1 MRNMKK
7 IISLLLAAV
16 TAISLAGCGGANNRN
31 DPARKGTHNLGYTET
46 AEYMVKD
53 GRTEYKILMPAETG
67 AASVYAKEELI
78 RFFGE
83 ATGITLEVVQS
94 EEVHSSS
101 AKYISLGD
109 TEAFKSSGLSVDKET
124 LGRDGTR
131 IMTKDKTVYITGGS
145 DYGVLY
151 GVYDFLNINFG
162 YEQYYKDCY
171 DLDTGVKELKIRNYD
186 VTDIP
191 DLPLRVRNGV
201 LFPSTSENDDLMF
214 AYRMRTA
221 DQLENMI
228 FPIHQEFGNKSSAS
242 LNNHNSLYYLP
253 KEQYEISDPEF
264 FSIKGEQLC
273 YTARGNAEK
282 FEKMTTL
289 CAEKA
294 IQSLQWYNPEQ
305 YPLMNTVMLGI
316 ADNWDTCNCEACNK
330 VIKAHNDSEAAAI
343 LIFINAMGKKVVEWM
358 NKPENAAYKRDDL
371 QFTFFSYQ
379 STLTPPFTVNADGTV
394 NAEGDLKSPKG
405 VKVQPFNAF
414 SSLDYGKTL
423 DHATNVTPLGQ
434 VSDWAKYTT
443 GGWSWSYGGFFHDY
457 LCFYDLYSFYGDF
470 YKFLFE
476 NKYQLAFAQLH
487 TNQRGAESGF
497 FSLANYVICKLGWD
511 TSLKTEDLIDDY
523 MTAMYKEAAPAMKD
537 IFTECRLWFAKAT
550 GKNNWS
556 WSSIQLSPT
565 NYSQYFDIGFVNCLF
580 AKFEKAYA
588 AIKLYEKD
596 AAAYK
601 TLKSHID
608 MEWLFPAK
616 VAISVYGDSYR
627 SKDMAKIKS
636 DFKSICGEL
645 RISRT
650 GEDSALSMDAFL
662 ATL

>member
-1 MRNMKK
+1 MKK
-7 IISLLLAAV
+7 IICLLLAAI
-16 TAISLAGCGGANNRN
+16 TAISLVGCGGEN
-31 DPARKGTHNLGYTET
+31 DKNAGRSGTHNFSHTET

-53 GRTEYKILMPAETG
+53 GRTDYKILMPKET
-67 AASVYAKEELI
+67 STELTYAKDELI
-78 RFFGE
+78 KFFGE
-83 ATGITLEVVQS
+83 ATGITLETVTS
-94 EEVHSSS
+94 EEVHSDS

-109 TEAFKSSGLSVDKET
+109 TKAFETSGLSVDKT
-124 LGRDGTR
+124 ILGRDGAR
-131 IMTKDKTVYITGGS
+131 IMTKGKTVYIAGGT

-151 GVYDFLNINFG
+151 GVYDFLKINFD
-162 YEQYYKDCY
+162 YEAYYKDCY
-171 DLDTGVKELKIRNYD
+171 DLTTGVKELKLCEYD

-191 DLPLRVRNGV
+191 DIPLRVRNGI
-201 LFPSTSENDDLMF
+201 LFPSTSDNDDLMF
-214 AYRMRTA
+214 AYRMRTP

-228 FPIHQEFGNKSSAS
+228 FPIHAKFGDQSSES

-253 KEQYEISDPEF
+253 KDQYEISDPEF
-264 FSIKGEQLC
+264 YSDKGEQLC
-273 YTARGNAEK
+273 YTAHGNADK

-294 IQSLQWYNPEQ
+294 IQSLKWYNPQQ

-330 VIKAHNDSEAAAI
+330 IIKAHNDSEAAAI
-343 LIFINAMGKKVVEWM
+343 LIFINAMGKKVVDWM
-358 NKPENAAYKRDDL
+358 NKPENVAYKRDDL

-394 NAEGDLKSPKG
+394 NAADDLKSPEG

-414 SSLDYGKTL
+414 SSLDYGKTM

-434 VSDWAKYTT
+434 VGDWAKYTT

-470 YKFLFE
+470 YKFLFD

-511 TSLKTEDLIDDY
+511 TSLKTEDLIEAY
-523 MTAMYKEAAPAMKD
+523 LTAMYKEAAPIMQE

-556 WSSIQLSPT
+556 WSAIQISPT
-565 NYSQYFDIGFVNCLF
+565 NYSQYFDLGFVNGLF

-588 AIKLYEKD
+588 AIGIYQKD
-596 AAAYK
+596 EAAYN

-616 VAISVYGDSYR
+616 IAISSYRDSY
-627 SKDMAKIKS
+627 SVADMAETIAK
-636 DFKSICGEL
+636 FKSVCGEL

-650 GEDSALSMDAFL
+650 GEDSALSIDAFL
-662 ATL
+662 SAL